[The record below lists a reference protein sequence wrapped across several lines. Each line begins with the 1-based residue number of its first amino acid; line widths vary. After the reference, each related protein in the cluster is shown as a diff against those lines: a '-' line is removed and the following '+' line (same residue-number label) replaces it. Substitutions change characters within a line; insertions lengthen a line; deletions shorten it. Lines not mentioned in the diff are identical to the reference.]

1 MSIPILIQ
9 QAWHFLDSRL
19 ISHPMASADTGLSFS
34 DGFVLSDSS
43 DSLWIVWLRYLHI
56 SVAT

>member
-43 DSLWIVWLRYLHI
+43 DSLWIV
-56 SVAT
+56 